1 MKYLGVK
8 PRGFTVLTARP
19 KTVRAVAG
27 EFNSPRPSL
36 DGSAGINTRTLG
48 ASVRVGR
55 STTTRQHPSHHA
67 KDAGFERCR
76 IPRNC
81 AQLLRIT
88 VFNPRRN
95 CTRQYG
101 GMRHIAYA
109 IHPQGQAPRRSRCI
123 SVDSN
128 IAPTTQCR
136 RARHDRVGTFFKQ
149 C

>member
-1 MKYLGVK
+1 MLPTTSESHTVKYRGDK

-19 KTVRAVAG
+19 KIGRAVAG
-27 EFNSPRPSL
+27 EFKSPRPSRN
-36 DGSAGINTRTLG
+36 GSAGINTRTLG

-55 STTTRQHPSHHA
+55 STTTRQHPSHHV
-67 KDAGFERCR
+67 KDVGFERCR

-81 AQLLRIT
+81 AQLLRIR

-109 IHPQGQAPRRSRCI
+109 IHPQGQAPRHSRCI
-123 SVDSN
+123 SVE
-128 IAPTTQCR
+128 IAISYPC
-136 RARHDRVGTFFKQ
+136 
-149 C
+149 